1 MLTTAEPAATA
12 ASTATTG
19 TTATTHGCPP
29 KLTAAELHAAQRETL
44 AAPRLRYGLP
54 ARVLFKQMDLVYGRE
69 RTLVKFAMLEFIA
82 RVPYQAWERM
92 GYHALSR
99 VRHRS
104 TLAKRVHGRIEE
116 TRAEQDN
123 EQWHLLILQD
133 LIQRAGQRQTFVL
146 HRLAPWL
153 VAFVYYHVSW
163 VLFLVKPEWSYRLNA
178 DFEDHAE
185 HEYMSYVAD
194 HPELEHEPDPGT
206 YAAEYGRHAT
216 VADLLRQIG
225 HDERIHKLDSLIH
238 MRAPRF
244 QDPPADVRTAGR

>member
-1 MLTTAEPAATA
+1 MPTTTAVKPATRPAPAASA
-12 ASTATTG
+12 APA
-19 TTATTHGCPP
+19 APAAHGGPP

-44 AAPRLRYGLP
+44 AAPRLRYGLL
-54 ARVLFKQMDLVYGRE
+54 ARALFKQMDLVYGRE

-104 TLAKRVHGRIEE
+104 ALAKRVHERIEE
-116 TRAEQDN
+116 TREEQDN

-133 LIQRAGQRQTFVL
+133 LIQRNGQRQSFVL
-146 HRLAPWL
+146 HRLAPWV
-153 VAFVYYHVSW
+153 VAFFYYHVSW

-185 HEYMSYVAD
+185 HEYMAYVAD
-194 HPELEHEPDPGT
+194 HPELAQEPDPGT
-206 YAAEYGRHAT
+206 YADEYGRYAS

-225 HDERIHKLDSLIH
+225 HDERVHKLDSLAH

-244 QDPPADVRTAGR
+244 QDAPPAA